1 MFFHR
6 LFRFLFATAI
16 LVGAITV
23 VTSLLEIGQPFGG
36 FLPAWRPPDKWMI
49 DNGTPPWWE
58 GLTQGGLTYQDRLLT
73 LDGAPFDAN
82 YTEVFAQAS
91 RNQQATLPIT
101 VQRGN
106 ATIALNVPVVRYRFA
121 HLLEVKFAEWL
132 SGFAVLLIGFLIY
145 RVRPNDALNRAA
157 ALACGVFSINQWM
170 WHFSLLGGQ
179 ISWLW
184 LLDIVWL
191 LATPFLG
198 PALLSFAL
206 RFLRQDA
213 PLPRSQ
219 VWLIAVSYLI
229 AGILAISHTLVR
241 SFVLPIDYALLQTL
255 RDVLYRLVI
264 LDIFG
269 GAIAFLLVLL
279 MGLSLQLRDDDYEST
294 TRMRQQRAMLA
305 IGFLIALPALARH
318 LYVLLT
324 DAGSFYIANG
334 LDLRYLYLGI
344 PLTMSLAIVRY
355 QTFKSEVPLLL
366 SIAATISAAILAS
379 VGDWLFR
386 LYWLPSGQAFLL
398 PPFLVFFLLL
408 FAAFSGFQWL
418 SHRSMPRI
426 FRWQSTSYS
435 AVKRFGSRLTG
446 QTDLA
451 RLPQQ
456 ITQTLLDELQLEQAA
471 LWLNSNWNA
480 PPHNNGAT
488 LGPYWLAAIA
498 PSNPALQWPT
508 HAFAQWPSA
517 EQLRLNQPFRL
528 ESSANGYEAAAWL
541 NTASAQHGPVM
552 GLLMLGKRRD
562 EEIFHEQ
569 DFEIIELIAQQ
580 ASLFLATAHQLHE
593 LRQVPQR
600 VAEAQESERFRIAQE
615 LHDTV
620 QQFLGRLPFQLEVS
634 RDLLHSDPYTVDG
647 RLRQTVEDVQQAART
662 VREIRADL
670 APAQLQLGFVQA
682 VRELAARF
690 AARTGIQ
697 VETDIAAD
705 LDTLLPLTQ
714 RHAIYRV
721 IQQALDNIEA
731 HAHAQHVHLI
741 ANHNENHIQFTIEDD
756 GRGFDPT
763 QIASH
768 PNDGHSHFGLPSM
781 QARLTTLGGTLTIQS
796 SPGHGTRIEGRL

>member
-1 MFFHR
+1 MFFRR

-58 GLTQGGLTYQDRLLT
+58 GLAQGGLTYQDRLLT

-82 YTEVFAQAS
+82 YTEIFAQAS
-91 RNQQATLPIT
+91 RDQKSTLPMT

-106 ATIALNVPVVRYRFA
+106 TTVTVQIPVVRYRFA

-145 RVRPNDALNRAA
+145 RVRPNEPLNRAA

-170 WHFSLLGGQ
+170 WHFSLLGAQ

-213 PLPRSQ
+213 PLPRGQ
-219 VWLIAVSYLI
+219 VWFITISYLI

-269 GAIAFLLVLL
+269 GAIAFLLILL
-279 MGLSLQLRDDDYEST
+279 MGLSLQLRDEDYERT

-318 LYVLLT
+318 LYVLMA

-355 QTFKSEVPLLL
+355 QTFKSEIPLLL
-366 SIAATISAAILAS
+366 SIAAVIAAAILAS

-386 LYWLPSGQAFLL
+386 LYWLPGGQAFLL

-426 FRWQSTSYS
+426 FRWQSASYS

-456 ITQTLLDELQLEQAA
+456 IVQTLLDELQLEQAA

-480 PPHNNGAT
+480 PPNNGAS

-498 PSNPALQWPT
+498 PSSQKLQWPT
-508 HAFAQWPSA
+508 DAFAQLPSA

-528 ESSANGYEAAAWL
+528 EPSVNGYEAAAWL
-541 NTASAQHGPVM
+541 NTTSSQQGQPI

-580 ASLFLATAHQLHE
+580 ASLFLATAQQLHE

-634 RDLLHSDPYTVDG
+634 RDLLQSDLNTVDT
-647 RLRQTVEDVQQAART
+647 RLRQTVEEVQQAART

-690 AARTGIQ
+690 AARTDIQ
-697 VETDIAAD
+697 VETEIAAD
-705 LDTLLPLTQ
+705 LDTLLPITQ
-714 RHAIYRV
+714 RHAVYRV

-731 HAHAQHVHLI
+731 HAHAQHVRLI
-741 ANHNENHIQFTIEDD
+741 ANNNEGHIQFVIEDD

-763 QIASH
+763 TIAERPS
-768 PNDGHSHFGLPSM
+768 DGHSHFGLRSM

-796 SPGHGTRIEGRL
+796 TPGQGTRIEGRL